1 MDMAERLE
9 HLANV
14 LRAFGYNT
22 MASTVTLLV
31 DSTML
36 SIWSAPFTVFA
47 VPDAALEE
55 AFFLDQQGPHPQ
67 LHFIE
72 KKPSS
77 YKKAKTT
84 GPLEEAC
91 PSCPLRLLVLK
102 QLALGS
108 YSFSELSTRPS
119 ITLTTPAINFCMSSK
134 STTVVSSGGGLTNVV
149 SINSVEITRPE
160 LYKDGQLIIH
170 GVKRYIELP
179 PQGSCARDGRAL
191 TLKEVMKIL
200 HDTFVGPVF

>member
-55 AFFLDQQGPHPQ
+55 A
-67 LHFIE
+67 
-72 KKPSS
+72 
-77 YKKAKTT
+77 
-84 GPLEEAC
+84 C

-134 STTVVSSGGGLTNVV
+134 STSVVSSGGGLTNVV

-160 LYKDGQLIIH
+160 LYKDDQLIIH
-170 GVKRYIELP
+170 GVERYIELP
-179 PQGSCARDGRAL
+179 PQGSCNRDGRAL

-200 HDTFVGPVF
+200 HDTFTGPVF